1 MQIKL
6 ILATLF
12 ISLIIAALAIYTSFL
27 PKLVPVEVNMQVNQ
41 SPKNIK
47 LYLNNVE
54 NWGQWIVGNVED
66 IDKMRYNGKSF
77 GNGAV
82 LKWWSTKL
90 GDGALEL
97 IDVRDT
103 CVSYQMISDNNLFRQ
118 KGRIYWGKDSLNNT
132 LIWRDTLDISTNLV
146 GRWTAGE
153 KFSNSLHK
161 ANVQIL
167 QILVQKLSQMPNS
180 N

>member
-1 MQIKL
+1 MHQYKRL
-6 ILATLF
+6 
-12 ISLIIAALAIYTSFL
+12 TSGTSSRFPVHGL
-27 PKLVPVEVNMQVNQ
+27 PGRQPGPL
-41 SPKNIK
+41 
-47 LYLNNVE
+47 
-54 NWGQWIVGNVED
+54 
-66 IDKMRYNGKSF
+66 
-77 GNGAV
+77 
-82 LKWWSTKL
+82 
-90 GDGALEL
+90 
-97 IDVRDT
+97 
-103 CVSYQMISDNNLFRQ
+103 ISDNNLFRQ

-167 QILVQKLSQMPNS
+167 QVLVQKLSQMPNS

>member
-1 MQIKL
+1 MQIKF

-12 ISLIIAALAIYTSFL
+12 ISIVIASLAIYTSFL
-27 PKLVPVEVNMQVNQ
+27 PKLVPTEVKIKVVQ
-41 SPKNIK
+41 SPINIK
-47 LYLNNVE
+47 NYLNNVE
-54 NWGQWIVGNVED
+54 NWGQWIVGAVED
-66 IDKMRYNGKSF
+66 IDKMHFNRKSL

-97 IDVRDT
+97 IDIQDT

-118 KGRIYWGKDSLNNT
+118 KGSIYWGRDSLQNF
-132 LIWRDTLDISTNLV
+132 IVWRDTLDISTNLV

-153 KFSNSLHK
+153 QFSKSLQK
-161 ANVQIL
+161 ANFQIL
-167 QILVQKLSQMPNS
+167 EILVQKLSQKPNS